1 MFQKVRIYIWK
12 KVGYF
17 ELRKLCGYPLWIS
30 FPELCTT
37 PVLRQSLCLL
47 RVPRD
52 KQASTL
58 FFVKFTCALSR
69 SVVSDLCDPMDC
81 SQPGSSVHGIF
92 QARILE
98 WLPFASLGS
107 SWPGERT
114 CVSCSADG
122 FFPCWAITQG
132 WILRDRQVVSF
143 GCTL

>member
-1 MFQKVRIYIWK
+1 MFQKVKIYIWK
-12 KVGYF
+12 KVVYF

-30 FPELCTT
+30 FPELCTA

-58 FFVKFTCALSR
+58 FFVKFTCVLSC

-81 SQPGSSVHGIF
+81 SPPGSSVHGIF

-98 WLPFASLGS
+98 WLPFASLGDLPD
-107 SWPGERT
+107 PGMEP
-114 CVSCSADG
+114 VSPAVQMDSLRAE
-122 FFPCWAITQG
+122 PS
-132 WILRDRQVVSF
+132 LRDEF
-143 GCTL
+143 

>member
-12 KVGYF
+12 KVVYF

-58 FFVKFTCALSR
+58 FFVKLTCVLSR
-69 SVVSDLCDPMDC
+69 SVAPKVSRPASRVQAAWC
-81 SQPGSSVHGIF
+81 SRCAACGIF
-92 QARILE
+92 GDLE
-98 WLPFASLGS
+98 FHGASK
-107 SWPGERT
+107 
-114 CVSCSADG
+114 VSFQDYEV
-122 FFPCWAITQG
+122 PCW
-132 WILRDRQVVSF
+132 QVQDFTGDWGLGRIFQWRSVY
-143 GCTL
+143 